1 MPLLL
6 LLLLN
11 DNNDNNNNN
20 DIDNDRDNNEKQ
32 QQQQNISKNVYEN
45 NPHDSWSQGNS
56 IALRNPSKKQRSS
69 IKLRCERQNEAWINN
84 VQWKK
89 QLKLKHKKSQ

>member
-1 MPLLL
+1 LL

-32 QQQQNISKNVYEN
+32 QQQQNISKNVYESTQEPFFNTDIYSSNFVNYKYGWMNKEIKYN
-45 NPHDSWSQGNS
+45 NLLD
-56 IALRNPSKKQRSS
+56 L
-69 IKLRCERQNEAWINN
+69 
-84 VQWKK
+84 
-89 QLKLKHKKSQ
+89 